1 MSSYAEM
8 ENLSYTS
15 WVCPAPSNIFLLL
28 SQPKVYVGFVVA
40 LPCAILGAGLKFIQK
55 NYDETFLRDF
65 IKDDAAFGCLTL
77 LVVFISAFRITK
89 AYNKFWDGCGY
100 VYNINGDLF
109 DAAAD
114 LVAFTRCAKASPKRV
129 HDFHHLLIRLTSLL
143 HALICA
149 DLDRGAQRTAKDA
162 SKTAPSAYSF
172 ELIDISAVDQQSLDS
187 LLDTNNKVEMVFQWI
202 QNIVVEGWNDGVFG
216 VPAPIMS
223 RAFEDMGSAMV
234 HFHEA
239 QKITEVPFPFPYM
252 MALQILLI
260 WHWML
265 TPLVTAQWSDHEYW
279 VFAFCLTGT
288 FSLWFFVGLAMELDM
303 PFNSTR
309 NSLDMRYMQKLMNHR
324 LLVLIS
330 TFKKEDP
337 SLSSGADFR
346 LGRRSLTK
354 SGAGGIAESAQRRT
368 SVRRKSW
375 TQGVAMAPIPKDDID
390 AIKVIV

>member
-1 MSSYAEM
+1 M

-15 WVCPAPSNIFLLL
+15 WVCPAPSNVFLLL
-28 SQPKVYVGFVVA
+28 SQPKVYVAFAVA

-77 LVVFISAFRITK
+77 LVIFISAFRITK

-114 LVAFTRCAKASPKRV
+114 LVAFTRCAKASTKRV
-129 HDFHHLLIRLTSLL
+129 YDFHQLLIRLLSLL

-149 DLDRGAQRTAKDA
+149 DLDKGAQRTSAEG
-162 SKTAPSAYSF
+162 SKLPMAYNF
-172 ELIDISAVDQQSLDS
+172 ELIDISAVDQESLDS
-187 LLDTNNKVEMVFQWI
+187 LLDTSHKVELVFQWI
-202 QNIVVEGWNDGVFG
+202 QNIVIEGWNDGVFG
-216 VPAPIMS
+216 VPAPIMA

-252 MALQILLI
+252 MALQILLV

-265 TPLVTAQWSDHEYW
+265 TPLVTAQWSDYEYW
-279 VFAFCLTGT
+279 VFAFCLAGT

-303 PFNSTR
+303 PFNLTR
-309 NSLDMRYMQKLMNHR
+309 NSIDMRYMQKLMNHR
-324 LLVLIS
+324 LLTLIG
-330 TFKKEDP
+330 TFKKDDP
-337 SLSSGADFR
+337 VLSSAADFS
-346 LGRRSLTK
+346 LGCHSLTNV
-354 SGAGGIAESAQRRT
+354 GGLAETAKRRT

-375 TQGVAMAPIPKDDID
+375 VEGVTTASIPKDDFD
-390 AIKVIV
+390 AIKVTV